1 MGLKT
6 SLRHLWRRP
15 RYWSCR
21 KTPRRSTSIMFE
33 WLKSWEVVWREAK
46 SCRAWCLVG
55 NPKVHCRLTFC
66 YTRTDVSSWSGD
78 VKKATKAKVA
88 VFTNP
93 IDITQTETKGTV
105 LIKNADDML
114 NFTRGEEKHMEK
126 VSISTFA
133 HACRSLTPARSYSK
147 SSPTRV

>member
-1 MGLKT
+1 L
-6 SLRHLWRRP
+6 
-15 RYWSCR
+15 
-21 KTPRRSTSIMFE
+21 
-33 WLKSWEVVWREAK
+33 A
-46 SCRAWCLVG
+46 G